1 MKHLIIAL
9 VLTLTASFSM
19 ACNNAPGALTGNS
32 GAFTKKAATSMTYS
46 QVSNATIGNKA
57 KQLK

>member
-32 GAFTKKAATSMTYS
+32 GAFTKKAATMTYS
-46 QVSNATIGNKA
+46 QVSSVTIGNKA